1 MSETKI
7 NKMVI
12 KSAEF
17 FEELLSFLRAFD
29 SVFEDG
35 VFDTVVKILLEP
47 GNEILMF

>member
-1 MSETKI
+1 
-7 NKMVI
+7 MVK

-35 VFDTVVKILLEP
+35 VFDTVVEILLEP